1 MYFIQ
6 FSTFPHY
13 FLSSNLDN
21 FKTFPLKPN
30 TISDLSR
37 WMVIGGKAW
46 RKKDVSFSKLWNTSE
61 FFQTMMANI
70 KGPMQ
75 RI

>member
-1 MYFIQ
+1 M
-6 FSTFPHY
+6 
-13 FLSSNLDN
+13 
-21 FKTFPLKPN
+21 
-30 TISDLSR
+30 
-37 WMVIGGKAW
+37 GGKAW
-46 RKKDVSFSKLWNTSE
+46 RKKDVSLSRLWNTNE